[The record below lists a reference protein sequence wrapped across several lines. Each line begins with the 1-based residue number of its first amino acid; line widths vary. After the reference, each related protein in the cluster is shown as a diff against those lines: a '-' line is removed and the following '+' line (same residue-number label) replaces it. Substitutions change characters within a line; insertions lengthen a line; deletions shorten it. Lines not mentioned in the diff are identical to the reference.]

1 MVANLTMTRSG
12 SPPLLLRILYFF
24 LVGFWLTGI
33 WINVAWLLNV
43 SIIGLPFGLW
53 MLDRVPQVLTLRA
66 KSSTMEVGVRD
77 GRPLY
82 VRESAVPQRPLLIRA
97 IYFVLIGWWLS
108 LLWSNLAWFLC
119 LTIVGLPV
127 GIPMFNYLPAVTT
140 LMRN

>member
-1 MVANLTMTRSG
+1 MCRGADAAH
-12 SPPLLLRILYFF
+12 PAHLR
-24 LVGFWLTGI
+24 GGWKHARTGAI
-33 WINVAWLLNV
+33 EWHTQ
-43 SIIGLPFGLW
+43 G
-53 MLDRVPQVLTLRA
+53 VPQNPFIL
-66 KSSTMEVGVRD
+66 
-77 GRPLY
+77 
-82 VRESAVPQRPLLIRA
+82 RA